1 MFKKFAAILMV
12 LAMLASVA
20 VCSASAEI
28 NQSGGS
34 DTTRVELTYG
44 TLVDTDGDG
53 IPDTPDHGANFKVT
67 VPTVIPFNVDSD
79 GIVTTAT
86 NLSINNQSNGQV
98 DVTGVHANTVNDWQI
113 VANGTDFKKVP
124 VDSKQFTF
132 TLNGDNFGAGTSVDL
147 TLGSAWTTID
157 GQSSLALPY
166 DGDFAV
172 QSQKIEAGHI
182 ANVIFTVAWHTA
194 A

>member
-1 MFKKFAAILMV
+1 MKRIIAMFMVVAMMAAMSVIGASAAIT
-12 LAMLASVA
+12 
-20 VCSASAEI
+20 
-28 NQSGGS
+28 QSGGS

-44 TLVDTDGDG
+44 TLVDTDGDN

-79 GIVTTAT
+79 GVVTTAD
-86 NLSINNQSNGQV
+86 NLQIVNQGNGQV
-98 DVTGVHANTVNDWQI
+98 DVTAVHANTVNGWEI
-113 VANGTDFKKVP
+113 VANGTDFKTVP

-147 TLGSAWTTID
+147 ALGSAWNTID
-157 GQSSLALPY
+157 GLGTMALPY
-166 DGDFAV
+166 SGDFAV
-172 QSQKIEAGHI
+172 QSAQLDAGHI

>member
-1 MFKKFAAILMV
+1 MKKIIAMIMVVAMLTAMSVVGASAAIT
-12 LAMLASVA
+12 
-20 VCSASAEI
+20 E
-28 NQSGGS
+28 SGGS

-44 TLVDTDGDG
+44 TLVDTDNDG
-53 IPDTPDHGANFKVT
+53 VPDTPDHGANFKVT

-79 GIVTTAT
+79 GTVTTAD
-86 NLSINNQSNGQV
+86 NLKIQNQCNGQV
-98 DVTGVHANTVNDWQI
+98 DVTAVHANTVNGWSI

-147 TLGSAWTTID
+147 ALGSAWTTID
-157 GQSSLALPY
+157 GQSDMALPY
-166 DGDFAV
+166 GGDFAV
-172 QSQKIEAGHI
+172 QSAKLEAGHI